1 MAAVNLFKSR
11 HRLKIENAFL
21 RHQLNIALRRAP
33 HRLRLRGR
41 DAAARLPGSCRDLR
55 RTTSA
60 VCPVFVF
67 APLQWSTQA
76 PRVEQGAPLR
86 RAVQRSGIIVAT
98 PILSGLHHRNAR
110 RRSASIRTP
119 RSVLPSATKDS
130 WGWRRDSHE
139 CLVSQSSQHGHQ
151 DSARISR
158 VACVRRTKIDPA
170 PCSHLPQNPAE
181 VSA

>member
-11 HRLKIENAFL
+11 HRLKIENVFL

-119 RSVLPSATKDS
+119 GSGLPSAAKGSCGGTPTNAWS
-130 WGWRRDSHE
+130 ANRPSTATRIPRESRESHV
-139 CLVSQSSQHGHQ
+139 C
-151 DSARISR
+151 
-158 VACVRRTKIDPA
+158 VAQK
-170 PCSHLPQNPAE
+170 
-181 VSA
+181 